1 MDLDP
6 DLLRAA
12 KQRAAERHMTLSAVV
27 EEALREAAAR
37 REQQARAARVNPTT
51 DRSRG
56 GLRSGVDLDDNVAVR
71 DLMDTVDDP
80 L

>member
-12 KQRAAERHMTLSAVV
+12 KQRAAERHTTLSAVV

-37 REQQARAARVNPTT
+37 REQQARGPRINPTT

-56 GLRSGVDLDDNVAVR
+56 GLRSGVDLDDNAAVR